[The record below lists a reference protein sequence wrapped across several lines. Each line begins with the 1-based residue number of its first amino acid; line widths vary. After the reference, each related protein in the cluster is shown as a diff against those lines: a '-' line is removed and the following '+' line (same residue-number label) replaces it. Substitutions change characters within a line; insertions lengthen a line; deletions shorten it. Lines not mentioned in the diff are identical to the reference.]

1 MTILSWMPVN
11 VGIVGTAY
19 GGVEGN
25 AALWINDF
33 YEKLGTLNLIQTADT
48 GQYVFGTLQS
58 PQYAVNGRA
67 NLAYRMYRFED
78 SLATTL
84 PIYIRITIFRYGS
97 PVGAANGSFHGF
109 EVTVGSSVNG
119 TGGFIGPSQTFTTC
133 LRSTSTS
140 TASHVTPAITGQVA
154 YQSYALTNADKGAF
168 GLVFNPG
175 QKPIR
180 AGATDS
186 TAVLSDL
193 SFYIERIPNPDGTAS
208 AEGFTIWGRDH
219 LPTWLN
225 DFASLTNDAKNTQD
239 TNIVQ
244 GVTILANGTKYTTTY
259 GCPVF
264 PQTYIQNEYLVNNFY
279 HSVPEPVRC
288 SGLVAIAPSRVNG
301 GVQFEAVAYGAL
313 PTNYIVLPD
322 TSRLRGSST
331 PLTLAMLWE

>member
-19 GGVEGN
+19 GGVEGD

-48 GQYVFGTLQS
+48 GQYVFGTLQN
-58 PQYAVNGRA
+58 PQYAINGKA

-97 PVGAANGSFHGF
+97 PIGATNGSFHGF

-119 TGGFIGPSQTFTTC
+119 TGGFIGPSQTFTSC
-133 LRSTSTS
+133 LRSTSAS
-140 TASHVTPAITGQVA
+140 TASHVTPSIRVGKA
-154 YQSYALTNADKGAF
+154 YQSYAVTNVNKGFF

-175 QKPIR
+175 EKQYYVGTTTSNI
-180 AGATDS
+180 T
-186 TAVLSDL
+186 LSDL
-193 SFYIERIPNPDGTAS
+193 SFFIERIPNPDGTPS
-208 AEGFTIWGRDH
+208 AEGFTIWGRDY
-219 LPTWLN
+219 LPTWENALVA
-225 DFASLTNDAKNTQD
+225 DPSTTNST
-239 TNIVQ
+239 VMQ
-244 GVTILANGTKYTTTY
+244 GVTFLATGGKFTTTH

-264 PQTYIQNEYLVNNFY
+264 PQTYIQTEYLVNNFY
-279 HSVPEPVRC
+279 HSGPGPVR
-288 SGLVAIAPSRVNG
+288 SSSVIAVAPSRLTE
-301 GVQFEAVAYGAL
+301 GVQFETVAYGAL
-313 PTNYIVLPD
+313 PTNYIVIAD
-322 TSRLRGSST
+322 AARLRCSLA

>member
-1 MTILSWMPVN
+1 MTVLSWMPAP
-11 VGIVGTAY
+11 VGIRGTSY
-19 GGVEGN
+19 GGVEGD
-25 AALWINDF
+25 ATAWIDDF
-33 YEKLGTLNLIQTADT
+33 FAKIETLNLIQTSDT
-48 GQYVFGTLQS
+48 GQYVGTLKN
-58 PQYAVNGRA
+58 PQYGTTAKA
-67 NLAYRMYRFED
+67 DLAYRMYRLED
-78 SLATTL
+78 ALATTL
-84 PIYIRITIFRYGS
+84 PIYIRITIYRYGS

-109 EVTVGSSVNG
+109 EVAVGMNING
-119 TGGFIGPSQTFTTC
+119 SGGFIGASQTFNIC
-133 LRSTSTS
+133 LRSTSVS

-154 YQSYALTNADKGAF
+154 YQSYALTDVDKGLF

-180 AGATDS
+180 AGGTDN

-225 DFASLTNDAKNTQD
+225 DFALLTNDAKNTQD

-313 PTNYIVLPD
+313 PTNYIALPD